1 MFVMTN
7 DCKHYTD
14 FIIIIS
20 YYISM
25 KKKCPPGVFCI
36 ENITMGF
43 IAFIIVIVIYFLYS
57 TLTKRTE
64 YESKERKYSRGNLDE
79 RPPRLGLIPRFPNIP
94 YNNNL
99 APPVPGDV
107 LLNPYIPPLSDERY
121 FLPQINVIPPG
132 TVPINISTNV
142 GAVDTNY
149 RQVGILNPTNKPNKD
164 NVLPLMGRP
173 VFTNRDKWQYYTIG
187 NQYNSVKLPIIVKGR
202 SGLNEYGVDRLYN
215 GDTIYIEGLNDVY
228 RATIYDNDTIKY
240 LPFI

>member
-1 MFVMTN
+1 
-7 DCKHYTD
+7 
-14 FIIIIS
+14 
-20 YYISM
+20 M
-25 KKKCPPGVFCI
+25 KKKCPPGVICI

-43 IAFIIVIVIYFLYS
+43 IALFIIVALYFVYS
-57 TLTKRTE
+57 MLVKQKIHITNNNNTHVSENL
-64 YESKERKYSRGNLDE
+64 SSERKYNRGNG
-79 RPPRLGLIPRFPNIP
+79 LGLGLGLDLIPQIPNFP
-94 YNNNL
+94 YNNL

-107 LLNPYIPPLSDERY
+107 LLNPYIPPLRDERY
-121 FLPQINVIPPG
+121 FLPQINLIPPG
-132 TVPINISTNV
+132 TVPINVSTNV

-187 NQYNSVKLPIIVKGR
+187 NQHNNIKLPIIVKGK
-202 SGLNEYGVDRLYN
+202 SGLNEYGVDRVYN

-228 RATIYDNDTIKY
+228 RVTIYDNDTIKY

>member
-1 MFVMTN
+1 M
-7 DCKHYTD
+7 
-14 FIIIIS
+14 
-20 YYISM
+20 
-25 KKKCPPGVFCI
+25 KKCPPGVLCI
-36 ENITMGF
+36 ENITMVF
-43 IAFIIVIVIYFLYS
+43 VVLIILFVVYFVYS
-57 TLTKRTE
+57 N
-64 YESKERKYSRGNLDE
+64 SSNERKESQKEDDILNRRQSRLDF
-79 RPPRLGLIPRFPNIP
+79 IPQFPNFP
-94 YNNNL
+94 YRNL
-99 APPVPGDV
+99 LPPAVPGDV
-107 LLNPYIPPLSDERY
+107 LLNPYAPPLSDERY
-121 FLPQINVIPPG
+121 LIPQMNIIPPG

-142 GAVDTNY
+142 GAVDTSY

-187 NQYNSVKLPIIVKGR
+187 NQFNSVKLPIIVKGK

>member
-1 MFVMTN
+1 
-7 DCKHYTD
+7 
-14 FIIIIS
+14 
-20 YYISM
+20 M
-25 KKKCPPGVFCI
+25 KKKCPPGVICI
-36 ENITMGF
+36 ENITMGVLVICIIIALYF
-43 IAFIIVIVIYFLYS
+43 IYTILFKKNNNKTQNVSDTLSEERNYRRSNGAVGVGVGIIPQFP
-57 TLTKRTE
+57 
-64 YESKERKYSRGNLDE
+64 NL
-79 RPPRLGLIPRFPNIP
+79 PYTNLIP
-94 YNNNL
+94 
-99 APPVPGDV
+99 PPVPGDV
-107 LLNPYIPPLSDERY
+107 LLNPYSPPLRDERY
-121 FLPQINVIPPG
+121 LIPQVNLVPPG

-142 GAVDTNY
+142 GAVDTSY

-187 NQYNSVKLPIIVKGR
+187 NQFNSVKLPIIVKGK